1 MNVPNSEKK
10 GGKLYTDEEKKKFL
24 EEAIRNG
31 GFYTNDG
38 CWNSIMK
45 FDNDDHIYRGR
56 VETLIIKD
64 GDSIFLR
71 WLPKDNKNETRTYLI
86 PGGSLSKDVSNA
98 DQAINECREEARINV
113 TNIRS
118 SGITYKEYKDP
129 PKWSKNRLPVNWNG
143 NYTEVY
149 IADFDSYYDGFI
161 NKTDIDSF
169 MVKGKF
175 FPIKSVY
182 SQLRKEHKD
191 ALNAVYKNEI
201 VTEGYLRDAEDIY
214 YNKEKFD
221 SGEINLCFI
230 TGHVGSGKSTMGRN
244 MATKE
249 NTEHYELDVVID
261 NKYFYTMENLKEY
274 GDMMYSFFNGIGKKY
289 YYTHEDIVNGTVDRI
304 DNYDDK
310 IINDFCK
317 YAMSYAKSHPRKK
330 YIVEGIELW
339 ESVEP
344 SILKD
349 FAVYIKGTS
358 RIKSDIRASKRD
370 SMENGKDP
378 KTGKIIKDVLRN
390 TLSLRAVK
398 AEKGLR
404 KYRNYFK
411 NKVNEETIT
420 ESANFMNNQA
430 VKSGYIESTAESVK
444 TEATLTAAQRREIP
458 DNQFGIP
465 SQRRYPLND
474 KNHVIAA
481 IRMFN
486 RVDRKHEKELAYN
499 IIKAM
504 KQYNINTD
512 IIGDANRLKSYI
524 R

>member
-191 ALNAVYKNEI
+191 ALNAVYKNQYVTEQKSILDSDHETKTTDKSFKYIDIKSASANKYLNTDKYYKKFSKYISNDCIGEI
-201 VTEGYLRDAEDIY
+201 VVCVEDDKLAGYVIVDNKKYPGFIVPLEVMKPYRGLGLSKKLLNDAIHKYGAIDLCVDKNNEVAINLYKKFGFVIIGNGDKKSRY
-214 YNKEKFD
+214 YMKLKSKLTKDEKEK
-221 SGEINLCFI
+221 
-230 TGHVGSGKSTMGRN
+230 
-244 MATKE
+244 
-249 NTEHYELDVVID
+249 
-261 NKYFYTMENLKEY
+261 
-274 GDMMYSFFNGIGKKY
+274 
-289 YYTHEDIVNGTVDRI
+289 IV
-304 DNYDDK
+304 
-310 IINDFCK
+310 
-317 YAMSYAKSHPRKK
+317 M
-330 YIVEGIELW
+330 
-339 ESVEP
+339 
-344 SILKD
+344 
-349 FAVYIKGTS
+349 
-358 RIKSDIRASKRD
+358 
-370 SMENGKDP
+370 
-378 KTGKIIKDVLRN
+378 
-390 TLSLRAVK
+390 
-398 AEKGLR
+398 
-404 KYRNYFK
+404 
-411 NKVNEETIT
+411 
-420 ESANFMNNQA
+420 ESA
-430 VKSGYIESTAESVK
+430 KSGYNQIKIAHANLNKYSKDHGSKFLSHFRGNENSEESVK
-444 TEATLTAAQRREIP
+444 TEAALTAAQRREIP

-474 KNHVIAA
+474 RNHVIAA

-504 KQYNINTD
+504 KRYNINTD